1 MTDVDG
7 AMTRAISASLG
18 ARGISSP
25 NPPVGAVI
33 LDADGAVAGIGHT
46 SAPGGAHAEVNA
58 LSQAGARAA
67 GGTAVVTLEPCNHTG
82 RTGPCTEA
90 LIAAGV
96 RAVAYAVTDP
106 NPLATGGHRR
116 LEDAGVLVQAG
127 VRATEVSSGPLREWL
142 FRQEHG
148 RPMVTA
154 KFAASVDGRIAAPD
168 GTSQWITG
176 DAARARVHSERA
188 QLDAIIVGTGTVL
201 ADDPTLTARHPDGSL
216 HRHQPLRV
224 VVGLSEISPQ
234 ARIFNDDART
244 LAVRERDPNRVLE
257 ALGDLTNVQIE
268 GGSRLLG
275 AFFAAGLV
283 DRVQAYIAPLVIG
296 GGAAAV
302 VDDTV
307 QTLTQGHRFS
317 THSAETLGD
326 DILLT
331 LTATR

>member
-7 AMTRAISASLG
+7 AMGRAITASLG

-33 LDADGAVAGIGHT
+33 LDVDGAVAGIGHT

-58 LSQAGARAA
+58 LAQAGSRAA

-96 RAVAYAVTDP
+96 REVAYAVADP
-106 NPLATGGHRR
+106 NPLASGGHRR
-116 LEDAGVLVQAG
+116 LEDAGVLVQGG
-127 VRATEVSSGPLREWL
+127 VRAGEVSSGPLREWL
-142 FRQEHG
+142 FRQKHG

-154 KFAASVDGRIAAPD
+154 KFAASIDGRIAAPD

-176 DAARARVHSERA
+176 DVARGRVHDERA

-201 ADDPTLTARHPDGSL
+201 TDDPTLTARNPDGSL
-216 HRHQPLRV
+216 RRHQPMRV
-224 VVGLSEISPQ
+224 VVGLSEIPPQ
-234 ARIFNDDART
+234 ARIFNADART
-244 LAVRERDPNRVLE
+244 LQVRDRDPNRVLA
-257 ALGDLTNVQIE
+257 ALGDLANVQIE

-296 GGAAAV
+296 GGASAV
-302 VDDTV
+302 VDETV
-307 QTLTQGHRFS
+307 QTLTQGHRFV
-317 THSAETLGD
+317 TQSAETLGD
-326 DILLT
+326 DVLLT